1 MFSTDAS
8 LKTVFGD
15 LFLNLKTFSEAPE
28 LQFHENSQDEFFILL
43 EFFETSILSKLSQ
56 KMKNK
61 KSPKSFYDGKMME
74 KFVEYID
81 QVRKKN
87 AELKATLTR
96 QNIMLMHMNN
106 SLHNANAV
114 NYATDTQNDYH
125 VLSNR
130 NEKYQ
135 SRISKTKNEIENI
148 EKENENLKQKTRVLC
163 YLSRKI
169 VIILRMQTKRKL
181 KLKN

>member
-1 MFSTDAS
+1 
-8 LKTVFGD
+8 
-15 LFLNLKTFSEAPE
+15 
-28 LQFHENSQDEFFILL
+28 
-43 EFFETSILSKLSQ
+43 
-56 KMKNK
+56 
-61 KSPKSFYDGKMME
+61 ME